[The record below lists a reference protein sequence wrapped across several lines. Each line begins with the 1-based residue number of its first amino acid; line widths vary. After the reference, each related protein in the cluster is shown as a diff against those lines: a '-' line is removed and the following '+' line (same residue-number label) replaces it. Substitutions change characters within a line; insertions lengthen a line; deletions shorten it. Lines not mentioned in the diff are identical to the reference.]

1 MGMNG
6 IILVDKPCGWTSHD
20 VVGKLRGILRE
31 RRIGH
36 SGTLDPMA
44 TGLLVVFAGRATRA
58 VEFAEADSKEYIAGL
73 RLGVSTDTQDTTGN
87 VLNTCET
94 LPSKDELIAAANGFL
109 GEISQIPPMYS
120 AIKINGKKLY
130 ELARRGEIVER
141 SPRKVTISKLELVGE
156 DKCDYILDIHCS
168 KGTYIRTLCSD
179 IGDKLGCGGC
189 MSSLRR
195 IKAGVFS
202 ITQAYTMEQIQAA
215 ADLGGLDGII
225 IPVDTLFTDKPK
237 LTVNEFEEKKLRNGN
252 TIKTKSADGTY
263 RVYSESGEFLLLAEV
278 KDNLLKTIKSFF
290 EV

>member
-1 MGMNG
+1 MNG

-141 SPRKVTISKLELVGE
+141 SPRKVTISKLELLGE

-195 IKAGVFS
+195 VKAGVFS
-202 ITQAYTMEQIQAA
+202 ITQAHTMEQIQAA

>member
-1 MGMNG
+1 MNG

-263 RVYSESGEFLLLAEV
+263 RVYSESGEFLLLSEV

>member
-87 VLNTCET
+87 VLNTCEA
-94 LPSKDELIAAANGFL
+94 LPSKDELIAATNGFL

-120 AIKINGKKLY
+120 AIKMNGKKLY

-141 SPRKVTISKLELVGE
+141 SPRKVTISRLELVGE

-195 IKAGVFS
+195 VKAGVFS

-215 ADLGGLDGII
+215 ADSGGLDGII
-225 IPVDTLFTDKPK
+225 IPVDTLFTDKPN

>member
-1 MGMNG
+1 MNG

-141 SPRKVTISKLELVGE
+141 SPRKVTISRLELVGE

-195 IKAGVFS
+195 VKAGVFS
-202 ITQAYTMEQIQAA
+202 ITQAHTMEQIQAA